1 MSNAPAAPT
10 NSPPHDRVFGRLERL
25 ATAAMLPWLLLSCV
39 SIMALGSPNAIIT
52 PMIWVVFICIWSYPL
67 AWLGGRLSARLLR
80 VYGQY
85 DRANLLMKIPGAWGI
100 YLFSMMV
107 LPLAMMPMFSDG
119 YLALMTSCVLSI
131 LVTSW
136 AMGFFFRSAE

>member
-1 MSNAPAAPT
+1 
-10 NSPPHDRVFGRLERL
+10 
-25 ATAAMLPWLLLSCV
+25 
-39 SIMALGSPNAIIT
+39 
-52 PMIWVVFICIWSYPL
+52 
-67 AWLGGRLSARLLR
+67 
-80 VYGQY
+80 
-85 DRANLLMKIPGAWGI
+85 MKIPGAWGI